1 MVKRYNI
8 KLSSMIEKKWSSDL
22 QEEKIDK
29 IQGLTM
35 EWYWYKIWSIFSM
48 VQNPKFILCERYGI
62 GKITTKK

>member
-29 IQGLTM
+29 TQGLTM
-35 EWYWYKIWSIFSM
+35 E
-48 VQNPKFILCERYGI
+48 
-62 GKITTKK
+62 